1 MLLQCVDAGGGG
13 AVALAPCSTVA
24 LLATALALTQLSCPG
39 TSPKLAWWHTQ
50 PRSLQSTPHTIL
62 KKSAHSYLLYLL
74 TSYVLAERVEYTKD
88 TFASASLE
96 FCTLGGSYFRYS
108 LFPGVMLAS
117 LMHIPESL
125 FQTCNSF
132 Y

>member
-1 MLLQCVDAGGGG
+1 MMTILNIEARPANTD
-13 AVALAPCSTVA
+13 
-24 LLATALALTQLSCPG
+24 
-39 TSPKLAWWHTQ
+39 Q
-50 PRSLQSTPHTIL
+50 PILRGL

-74 TSYVLAERVEYTKD
+74 TSYILAERVGYMED

-96 FCTLGGSYFRYS
+96 TCAPSGSYFGYS
-108 LFPGVMLAS
+108 VCPGVMLAS
-117 LMHIPESL
+117 SMHTPESL

>member
-1 MLLQCVDAGGGG
+1 MFPVCPLQKRMGYMYY
-13 AVALAPCSTVA
+13 
-24 LLATALALTQLSCPG
+24 
-39 TSPKLAWWHTQ
+39 
-50 PRSLQSTPHTIL
+50 IL

-74 TSYVLAERVEYTKD
+74 TFYVLAERVGYMED

-96 FCTLGGSYFRYS
+96 TCAPGGSCFGYS
-108 LFPGVMLAS
+108 VFPSVMLAS
-117 LMHIPESL
+117 LMHMPESL